1 MTTTY
6 DLATDVGKVRLLIPD
21 SDLDSGVV
29 VFQDEDIEAFLS
41 IEGDDIRLATA
52 QALDTIAAS
61 EALVQKVIKTMDVQ
75 TDGAKLAEALM
86 KRAKALRDQA
96 AGLVADDDDPFAV
109 AEFADPVFGQR
120 EYLAR
125 HWADL

>member
-1 MTTTY
+1 MPATY
-6 DLATDVGKVRLLIPD
+6 DPTTDRGKVRLLIPD
-21 SDLDSGVV
+21 SDVTAGVV
-29 VFQDEDIEAFLS
+29 VFQDADIDAFLEL
-41 IEGDDIRLATA
+41 EGDNVRRAAA

-96 AGLVADDDDPFAV
+96 AGLDVDEDDQFAV

-120 EYLAR
+120 EFLTR